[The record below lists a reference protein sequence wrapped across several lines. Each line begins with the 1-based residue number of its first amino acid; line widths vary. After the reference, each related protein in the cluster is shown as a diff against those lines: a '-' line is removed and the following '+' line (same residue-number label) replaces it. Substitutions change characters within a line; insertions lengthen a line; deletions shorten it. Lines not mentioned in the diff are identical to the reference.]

1 MFTAENAVGSSI
13 VLLCALVTCTALR
26 RRSAAVRHI
35 VLAAGIFAAASVAPL
50 SLVLPAWN
58 VSLSRAA
65 IAPAAAPFAGG
76 YSVQGTMAPQAPAG
90 ASSGG
95 EMVRA
100 ALVLGCGIA
109 LATLVISLFRV
120 ARMTRMAARVQDER
134 WLEHCARLSAAY
146 GLKRPAVLLRT
157 RTLHMIGTWGIR
169 RPCVL
174 LPSDAEG
181 WDEPRMRVV
190 LAHELAHVR
199 RRDWLVQTVVDVI
212 RAVFWFNP
220 LFWIACRR
228 LRRESEQACDDAVL
242 AAGVPPAHYAAQLVA
257 IARTCRQTRPTW
269 ASAVP
274 IVQSSLE
281 GRIAA
286 MLNTTHDRRPPT
298 RRTLA
303 ITIAGLLTI
312 AVVAAT
318 PRTSAQTAPLPVTGH
333 VYDPSGAVI
342 PQVALTLRDAS
353 VELRL
358 RNGEVLE
365 GDGSLISQAT
375 TDSSGRFEFPAV
387 APGRYVLTA
396 SLAGFRPLRHELAL
410 TRAPDW
416 DRAVTL
422 QVGTLQETIVVSDRR
437 PPAATPESGVAPRTP
452 LRVGGNIRPPLKIL
466 DVRPV
471 YPPSMRD
478 AGLEGLVPIDAVIG
492 TDGMV
497 TSVRVVSAQVHPAF
511 AIAAVDAVRQWRF
524 TPTLLNGDAVEVVMT
539 VSVEFKLS
547 EK

>member
-1 MFTAENAVGSSI
+1 MLTAATALGSSI
-13 VLLCALVTCTALR
+13 VLGCALAACAALR
-26 RRSAAVRHI
+26 RQSAAVRHM
-35 VLAAGIFAAASVAPL
+35 VLAAGVFASACVAPF

-58 VSLSRAA
+58 VSLSRPVS
-65 IAPAAAPFAGG
+65 APAAEPPGARTSGAETVF
-76 YSVQGTMAPQAPAG
+76 TQAPLA
-90 ASSGG
+90 ARGG
-95 EMVRA
+95 DVVFA
-100 ALVLGCGIA
+100 AAVLGWGIG
-109 LATLVISLFRV
+109 LAMLVVGV
-120 ARMTRMAARVQDER
+120 ARIACVTRAAARVTDQR
-134 WLEHCARLSAAY
+134 WLECSDQLSAAY
-146 GLKRPAVLLRT
+146 GLKRPVVLLRT
-157 RTLHMIGTWGIR
+157 CTLHIIATWGIF
-169 RPCVL
+169 RPCIL
-174 LPSDAEG
+174 LPSDAER
-181 WDEPRMRVV
+181 WDEPRIRVV

-199 RRDWLVQTVVDVI
+199 RYDWLVQTTADVI
-212 RAVFWFNP
+212 RSTFWFNP

-257 IARTCRQTRPTW
+257 IARTCRQARATW

-286 MLNTTHDRRPPT
+286 MLNTAHDRRPPT
-298 RRTLA
+298 RRALA
-303 ITIAGLLTI
+303 ITIAGLLTV
-312 AVVAAT
+312 AVAST
-318 PRTSAQTAPLPVTGH
+318 PGTSAQTGPLPVTGH

-342 PQVALTLRDAS
+342 PQVALTLREAS

-358 RNGEVLE
+358 RNGELLE

-375 TDSSGRFEFPAV
+375 TDSSGRFEFSPV
-387 APGRYVLTA
+387 GPGRYVLTA

-410 TRAPDW
+410 DRARDW

-422 QVGTLQETIVVSDRR
+422 QVGTLRETIVVSDRR
-437 PPAATPESGVAPRTP
+437 PPAAAPGSAVAPRTP

-492 TDGMV
+492 TDGLV

-539 VSVEFKLS
+539 VSVEFSLS